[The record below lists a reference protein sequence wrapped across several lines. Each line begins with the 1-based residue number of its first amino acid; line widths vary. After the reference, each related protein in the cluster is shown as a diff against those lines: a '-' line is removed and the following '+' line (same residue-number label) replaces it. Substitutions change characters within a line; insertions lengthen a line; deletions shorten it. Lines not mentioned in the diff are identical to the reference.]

1 MKILSM
7 FDGISCGMVALQRAG
22 IPVEV
27 YDAYEIEPN
36 AIKISQK
43 NFPMINQMGDVTK
56 ADFASMRGGTIY

>member
-1 MKILSM
+1 
-7 FDGISCGMVALQRAG
+7 MVALQRAG

-56 ADFASMRGGTIY
+56 ADFASMRGGVRFTDRWQSMHELFIS